1 MNSTR
6 MRRTVLTALAA
17 LALPGAANALP
28 PGITVLSN
36 NPEVPDPRLAE
47 MRGRYISG
55 SSISYFGVEML
66 SQWQT
71 AAGDTLSAGL
81 EFNVDLA
88 GMEPQ
93 VSFSPT
99 VAIVP
104 TSDGTSLQ
112 GQTAGSATVQDQG
125 TGNAGGVVQVIQT
138 AGDANAVAQ
147 DVSLDVQDGPAPTG
161 GTTANGSNQQV
172 TVGDASAMVRA
183 DADRLETVLS
193 FRGQGEVVQ
202 SVGSSGVHQATRLVG
217 DLNQVQNVIR
227 LSGYGTSGG
236 TAGTTR
242 IRNALDEIRDL
253 SAGGIR

>member
-1 MNSTR
+1 MNKTR
-6 MRRTVLTALAA
+6 MRRAVVTALAV
-17 LALPGAANALP
+17 LALPGAASALP
-28 PGITVLSN
+28 PGITALSK

-55 SSISYFGVEML
+55 SSITYFGVEML

-71 AAGDTLSAGL
+71 ATGDTLSAGL

-104 TSDGTSLQ
+104 TSDGLQ
-112 GQTAGSATVQDQG
+112 GQTTGSATVQDQG

-161 GTTANGSNQQV
+161 GTTANGSTQRI

-202 SVGSSGVHQATRLVG
+202 SVGTSGVHQATRLVG

-227 LSGYGTSGG
+227 LSGYGSSGG

-242 IRNALDEIRDL
+242 IRSALDEIRDL
-253 SAGGIR
+253 SASGFR

>member
-17 LALPGAANALP
+17 LALPGTANALP
-28 PGITVLSN
+28 PGITALSN

-71 AAGDTLSAGL
+71 ASGDTLSAGL
-81 EFNVDLA
+81 EFNIDLGGA
-88 GMEPQ
+88 EPV
-93 VSFSPT
+93 VSFAPT
-99 VAIVP
+99 VAIVGSGDA
-104 TSDGTSLQ
+104 TRSFATTGSD
-112 GQTAGSATVQDQG
+112 AIADQG

-147 DVSLDVQDGPAPTG
+147 DVSLDVQDGPAPPG
-161 GTTANGSNQQV
+161 GTTANGSNQQI
-172 TVGDASAMVRA
+172 TVGDAGAMVRA
-183 DADRLETVLS
+183 DAGRLETVLS

-202 SVGSSGVHQATRLVG
+202 SIGSSGVHQATRLVG

-227 LSGYGTSGG
+227 LSGYGDTP
-236 TAGTTR
+236 AGRATTR
-242 IRNALDEIRDL
+242 VRKALDTVRDL
-253 SAGGIR
+253 SASGMR